1 MIEDST
7 KFELTD
13 ELKEKIDNILQAHDY
28 DYTQIVGI
36 LVEVQEQIPQHYIP
50 KIVAYYIVEKLPNVK
65 LSVIYDC
72 ITSTILYLINLVDV
86 TQSKYAIA
94 SLAK

>member
-36 LVEVQEQIPQHYIP
+36 LVKVQEQIPQHYIP
-50 KIVAYYIVEKLPNVK
+50 KIVAYYIVE
-65 LSVIYDC
+65 SYAVINDRKFYVRKFFYN
-72 ITSTILYLINLVDV
+72 IVSYNFRNIMLGNLFLNF
-86 TQSKYAIA
+86 Y
-94 SLAK
+94 

>member
-28 DYTQIVGI
+28 DYTQNCWYSSRSSRTNS
-36 LVEVQEQIPQHYIP
+36 P
-50 KIVAYYIVEKLPNVK
+50 
-65 LSVIYDC
+65 
-72 ITSTILYLINLVDV
+72 TLY
-86 TQSKYAIA
+86 S
-94 SLAK
+94 

>member
-36 LVEVQEQIPQHYIP
+36 LVKFKNKFPNIIFL
-50 KIVAYYIVEKLPNVK
+50 KL
-65 LSVIYDC
+65 
-72 ITSTILYLINLVDV
+72 
-86 TQSKYAIA
+86 
-94 SLAK
+94 

>member
-50 KIVAYYIVEKLPNVK
+50 KIVAYYL
-65 LSVIYDC
+65 
-72 ITSTILYLINLVDV
+72 
-86 TQSKYAIA
+86 
-94 SLAK
+94 